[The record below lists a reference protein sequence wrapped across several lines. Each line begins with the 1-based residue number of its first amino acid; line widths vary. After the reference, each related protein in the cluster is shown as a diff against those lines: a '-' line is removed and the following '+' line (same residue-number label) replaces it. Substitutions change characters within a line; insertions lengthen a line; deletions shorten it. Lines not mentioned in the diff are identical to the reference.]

1 MAYTTIDD
9 PSAYFKVQ
17 LWTGNATNRS
27 ITFDDTDTNM
37 QPDLIWLK
45 NRDGT
50 DWHDVTDSV
59 RGVTKSI
66 YPNETDAEDTVAD
79 AVTAFG
85 SDGFSIGTNNQVN
98 KNTDKYVAWCWK
110 GAGGS
115 GSADTNGTINT
126 TSTSANTTSLFS
138 ISTYTGNNSNAQTI
152 GHGLGVAPKVYIQ
165 KRRDDASAWGMYHGS
180 LGTNKYLQ
188 LESTNAVATDTG
200 IWNNTAPTSTVVSL
214 GNAGYFNNV
223 SSATYVSYAF
233 GEVQGFSKFGKYT
246 GNGNAD
252 GAFVYTGFRPAWI
265 VVKRTDSANSWMM
278 YDNKRNPINLVD
290 NPLYAE
296 GSDAEGTSSAASF
309 DFLSNGFKCRGTGSA
324 INASGATMI
333 YMAFAEA
340 SFVNSK
346 GVPCNA
352 G

>member
-152 GHGLGVAPKVYIQ
+152 GHGLGTAPKVYLQ
-165 KRRDDASAWGMYHGS
+165 KRRDDTSAWGMYHGS
-180 LGTNKYLQ
+180 LGANKYLQ

-246 GNGNAD
+246 GNGNAE

>member
-152 GHGLGVAPKVYIQ
+152 GHGLGTAPKVYLQ
-165 KRRDDASAWGMYHGS
+165 KRRDDTSAWGMYHGS
-180 LGTNKYLQ
+180 LGANKYLQ

>member
-152 GHGLGVAPKVYIQ
+152 GHGLGTAPKVYLQ
-165 KRRDDASAWGMYHGS
+165 KRRDDTSAWGMYHGS